1 MHTSSYDLSSKGYA
15 RHYSLLKLEAFA
27 LPPLEEQKEIVKVV
41 ETLFKEVEQLE
52 ELTVERIALKEDFV
66 TSALNQLTTKNAN
79 QEWTFLQDHFRSF
92 FNETSNIKKLREDKG
107 LRQKEVANALDIGY
121 SNYNKIE
128 NGNREI
134 SVKELQRLSEFYNIT
149 VDQVI
154 NLNDGLPKEVIIEDK
169 QANEQLR
176 LISELDTDDRAIIFK
191 MIDKML
197 TSKKFKDF
205 FSKNVASL

>member
-1 MHTSSYDLSSKGYA
+1 M
-15 RHYSLLKLEAFA
+15 SLA
-27 LPPLEEQKEIVKVV
+27 
-41 ETLFKEVEQLE
+41 
-52 ELTVERIALKEDFV
+52 D
-66 TSALNQLTTKNAN
+66 
-79 QEWTFLQDHFRSF
+79 
-92 FNETSNIKKLREDKG
+92 NIKKLREDKE

-134 SVKELQRLSEFYNIT
+134 SVKELQRLAEFYNIT

-154 NLNDGLPKEVIIEDK
+154 NLNDDNLPKEVVIEDK
-169 QANEQLR
+169 QAQEQLR